1 MGAKRTIP
9 FLLLLAGL
17 SAVSGFLMS
26 NMSWIGRIGINLIHK
41 EYKFLK
47 VWWQG
52 ALAVYVALLLLF
64 VVQYIIQTRTHFV
77 VCKLLHVLCFAAAIG
92 GLYFTFSDFSNDITH
107 RMLRDV
113 FHVGAYLF
121 WVGWMLISVFFLAI
135 RRSIITNSDNKEPA
149 A

>member
-1 MGAKRTIP
+1 MKRTIL

-26 NMSWIGRIGINLIHK
+26 NMSWIGRVGINLMHK

-52 ALAVYVALLLLF
+52 GAVVYSALLILFFIHWILQKSLPFVVAKIVHVLLFGVAVY
-64 VVQYIIQTRTHFV
+64 
-77 VCKLLHVLCFAAAIG
+77 
-92 GLYFTFSDFSNDITH
+92 GLYFTYSDFSDDFTH
-107 RMLRDV
+107 RLLRDV

-121 WVGWMLISVFFLAI
+121 WAGWMLISIFFI
-135 RRSIITNSDNKEPA
+135 SERRKKVIVSDNTGSA
-149 A
+149 TV

>member
-1 MGAKRTIP
+1 MKRTIL

-26 NMSWIGRIGINLIHK
+26 NMSWIGRVGINLMHK

-52 ALAVYVALLLLF
+52 GAVVYGALLVLFFIQWMLQKSLPF
-64 VVQYIIQTRTHFV
+64 VVAKIV
-77 VCKLLHVLCFAAAIG
+77 HVLLFAAAVY
-92 GLYFTFSDFSNDITH
+92 GLYFTYSDFSDDFTH
-107 RMLRDV
+107 RLLRDV

-121 WVGWMLISVFFLAI
+121 WAGWMLISIFFI
-135 RRSIITNSDNKEPA
+135 SERRKKVIISDSTGA
-149 A
+149 TTV